1 MRALRRWGRR
11 SASPKRPGERGRRAI
26 VTCPGAYR
34 FIHAVVAVKKG
45 VYKSGLVL
53 PFIGCLFSLLALSID
68 SLTPGGF
75 LDTGSM
81 YCTTSQSG

>member
-1 MRALRRWGRR
+1 MRALRRRGRR

-34 FIHAVVAVKKG
+34 FIHAVVAV
-45 VYKSGLVL
+45 YKSGLVL
-53 PFIGCLFSLLALSID
+53 PFIGCLFSLSALSID